1 MSICSVSIHKTVA
14 FLHLQ
19 YLSSLFISS
28 NNSTESNEENLV
40 RLVTS
45 LIISLNSTFT
55 NAHDNQDKNAII
67 GIENRALA
75 IMLV

>member
-45 LIISLNSTFT
+45 LIISLNSTLT

-75 IMLV
+75 VMLV